1 MGRVKDA
8 LITCPDCDGERGYE
22 HPVGPGRERGL
33 GIEPDWE
40 WEDCPRCHGTG
51 QVLDPAAIEA
61 ELARPMNH
69 PDIDLI
75 ADTHAAIQAA
85 REEELA
91 RLATLA
97 SQAPRRPQAPESK
110 RTPAAATARG
120 QEGTPDGTAH
130 R

>member
-1 MGRVKDA
+1 MGRLKEA
-8 LITCPDCDGERGYE
+8 LIDCPACDGDG
-22 HPVGPGRERGL
+22 HIDIPVGPGRERGF
-33 GIEPDWE
+33 GFEPDWRTE
-40 WEDCPRCHGTG
+40 ECPHCHGA
-51 QVLDPAAIEA
+51 QFVIDPDVLEAAKARLATCPDADHIA
-61 ELARPMNH
+61 E
-69 PDIDLI
+69 
-75 ADTHAAIQAA
+75 THAAIQAA

-97 SQAPRRPQAPESK
+97 SQAPRHTEATKSK